1 MTRPSR
7 RGFTLIEVILATALS
22 AVVALAVASLLST
35 QFSARDRLRQ
45 RSDQRALLGA
55 IERRVRD
62 DLESVVPPGGLY
74 ASGLVGEDS
83 VSAGQGESLLSPELQ
98 QIAEAV
104 TTPLGE
110 PIPLNERDQLTLA
123 VWPPARTF
131 GEEAPEGEGALWQVV
146 YRIDDDP
153 DTPERGLVRVVQ
165 RVRDLT
171 PGTDPAPPEELAPEV
186 VGMQLS
192 FFDGEAWQTTWD
204 SSGSDTL
211 PTSVALELVVAREPE
226 GTRQR
231 GKVLVYRIEVAPLT
245 GRPTQLQ
252 QATR

>member
-1 MTRPSR
+1 MRGAR

-35 QFSARDRLRQ
+35 QFAARTRIRQ

-55 IERRVRD
+55 VERRVRA
-62 DLESVVPPGGLY
+62 DLEAVIPPGGLY
-74 ASGLVGEDS
+74 ASGIIGEDS
-83 VSAGQGESLLSPELQ
+83 VGSGQGEVLLSAELQ
-98 QIAEAV
+98 QAAEAA

-110 PIPLNERDQLTLA
+110 PLPLSERDQLTLA

-131 GEEAPEGEGALWQVV
+131 GEEVVVGEGAIWQVI

-153 DTPERGLVRVVQ
+153 DTPERGLVREVQ

-171 PGTDPAPPEELAPEV
+171 AGTDPAPPEELAPEV
-186 VGMQLS
+186 VALQLS
-192 FFDGEAWQTTWD
+192 FFDGENWQTTWD

-211 PTSVALELVVAREPE
+211 PQSIALELVVAREAQGP
-226 GTRQR
+226 TQR
-231 GKVLVYRIEVAPLT
+231 GKILTYRIEVAPLT
-245 GRPTQLQ
+245 GRPSQLQ
-252 QATR
+252 EAAQ